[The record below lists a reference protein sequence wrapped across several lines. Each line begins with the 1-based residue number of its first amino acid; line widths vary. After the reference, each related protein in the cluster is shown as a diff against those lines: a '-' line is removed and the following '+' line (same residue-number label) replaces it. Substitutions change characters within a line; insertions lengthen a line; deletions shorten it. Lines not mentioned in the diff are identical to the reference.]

1 MSLIRVFDGSDWIL
15 SSAQTAQVSEVAWVA
30 TYAEESGFADNAQ
43 ADASGNDIE
52 ETYATKAELP
62 KGMVVLSYGNSTWQ
76 DFLDAYNDNR
86 VVYCRASSNSNP
98 ASGSQ
103 TRLAFMAYVN
113 NATSPTEVEFQ
124 YYRSMSSHSAAQQGD
139 QVFVYKL
146 TSAGTWTVTTREA
159 STKIAAGTNMT
170 QSYSNGTLTL
180 NATVPTMHTL
190 TINTGGSTYEFDGTE
205 DVEISI
211 SGGPSLNNAN
221 GVNF

>member
-62 KGMVVLSYGNSTWQ
+62 KGMVVLSYGSSTWQ

-124 YYRSMSSHSAAQQGD
+124 YYRSMSSHSASQQGD

-159 STKIAAGTNMT
+159 SIKVMAGTNMT
-170 QSYSNGTLTL
+170 QSYSGGTLTL

-205 DVEISI
+205 DVEITV
-211 SGGPSLNNAN
+211 SGGSSLNNAN

>member
-15 SSAQTAQVSEVAWVA
+15 SSAQTAQVSEVAWNA

-62 KGMVVLSYGNSTWQ
+62 KGMVVLSYGSSTWQ

-159 STKIAAGTNMT
+159 STKVMAGTNMT

-180 NATVPTMHTL
+180 NATVPTVPTNVSAFTNDAGYITMADITMA
-190 TINTGGSTYEFDGTE
+190 
-205 DVEISI
+205 
-211 SGGPSLNNAN
+211 SGVS
-221 GVNF
+221 F

>member
-15 SSAQTAQVSEVAWVA
+15 SSAQTAQVSEVAWNA

-124 YYRSMSSHSAAQQGD
+124 YYRSISSHSAAQQGD

-170 QSYSNGTLTL
+170 QAYSGGTLTL

-205 DVEISI
+205 DVEITV
-211 SGGPSLNNAN
+211 SGGSSLNNAN